1 MLRKRAAYAIGELI
15 PGLPMFNGGKTYAAW
30 RVWRDST
37 TRSVNYRPLPKKQ
50 AARIWHKA
58 RAFDRATHER
68 GRHGGAIGRTA
79 LAVLHALL
87 FEFLN
92 YRTGQLD
99 PSYEGIAQR
108 SGVSRRAV
116 ATALQR
122 LKALGMLHWLRR
134 AQEGRDAAGRFTLQQ
149 ETNAYAVL
157 PPSQW
162 RGYREPP
169 EPAMHPTEWGAVPPL
184 PALIEQARSAQAE
197 GDNVV
202 NILPRLTADPRDK
215 LAAALAS
222 LFSTVTEREAML
234 SPECTPCKEPIP
246 KLYLQ
251 AQTTVQT

>member
-1 MLRKRAAYAIGELI
+1 MPRKRAAYAIGELI
-15 PGLPMFNGGKTYAAW
+15 PGLPIFNGGKTYAAW

-37 TRSVNYRPLPKKQ
+37 TRAVSYQPLPKKQ

-58 RAFDRATHER
+58 RAFDRATHEP
-68 GRHGGAIGRTA
+68 GRHGGAVGRTA

-99 PSYEGIAQR
+99 PSYDGIARR

-122 LKALGMLHWLRR
+122 LKCLGMLHWLRR
-134 AQEGRDAAGRFTLQQ
+134 AQEGRDAAGRFTLRQ

-162 RGYREPP
+162 QGYRDPP
-169 EPAMHPTEWGAVPPL
+169 EPPMHPEEWGAVPPL
-184 PALIEQARSAQAE
+184 PALIEQARSARAE
-197 GDNVV
+197 GESMAS
-202 NILPRLTADPRDK
+202 ILPRLGDDPQDK
-215 LAAALAS
+215 LASALAS
-222 LFSTVTEREAML
+222 LFATISARETKL
-234 SPECTPCKEPIP
+234 LPECISCQEPIP
-246 KLYLQ
+246 ESYLLCQ
-251 AQTTVQT
+251 TAAQP

>member
-1 MLRKRAAYAIGELI
+1 MSRKRAIYAIGELI
-15 PGLPMFNGGKTYAAW
+15 PGLPLFNGGKTYAAW

-37 TRSVNYRPLPKKQ
+37 TRNVGFQPLPKKQ

-58 RAFDRATHER
+58 RAFDRATHQP
-68 GRHGGAIGRTA
+68 GRHGGAVGRTA

-108 SGVSRRAV
+108 SGVCRRAV

-134 AQEGRDAAGRFTLQQ
+134 AHEGRDAAGRFMLQQ

-169 EPAMHPTEWGAVPPL
+169 ELNVHPSEWGAVPPL
-184 PALIEQARSAQAE
+184 PALIEQARAAQE
-197 GDNVV
+197 QGDSMVT
-202 NILPRLTADPRDK
+202 ILRNLGDDPRDK
-215 LAAALAS
+215 LAVALAS
-222 LFSTVTEREAML
+222 LFKSVSAPQTL
-234 SPECTPCKEPIP
+234 LLPECNPCQEPIP
-246 KLYLQ
+246 EIHPLSL
-251 AQTTVQT
+251 TTVRT